1 MRVLVLKAGKGDSLL
16 LSWKK
21 HHMLIDSGTPA
32 TLRKDR
38 NPLLPPIKDI
48 DFFVLTHIDY
58 DHIGGFL
65 HVFSHSEIKSFHPN
79 LKFFVNTPELIR
91 YKNDDKVG
99 YH

>member
-16 LSWKK
+16 LSWEK

-65 HVFSHSEIKSFHPN
+65 
-79 LKFFVNTPELIR
+79 
-91 YKNDDKVG
+91 
-99 YH
+99 